1 MSEPDAS
8 QLMDDLRSVVNDAE
22 ALLKATAGV
31 AGDQVESARARAQ
44 DSLKAARA
52 RLGDLQDDVLT
63 QARDAAASADQY
75 VRESPW
81 AAIGIAA
88 GVAFVVGVLVGR
100 R

>member
-8 QLMDDLRSVVNDAE
+8 QLMDDLRTVVNDAE

-31 AGDQVESARARAQ
+31 AGDQVESARSRAQ

-63 QARDAAASADQY
+63 QARDAAESADRY

>member
-8 QLMDDLRSVVNDAE
+8 QLMDDLRTVVNDAE

-52 RLGDLQDDVLT
+52 RLGDLQDDVLA
-63 QARDAAASADQY
+63 QARDAAESADRY

>member
-63 QARDAAASADQY
+63 QARDAAESADRY